1 VTANRRQDSND
12 VILGSGDYEFE
23 HRRQRGPVF
32 YIEKTL
38 SRSRSVTLESSA
50 LVQGIDNDDQE
61 SCRKDVVADLQ
72 RFLDEMAKEHLDV
85 GGVRAHFIFV

>member
-1 VTANRRQDSND
+1 
-12 VILGSGDYEFE
+12 
-23 HRRQRGPVF
+23 
-32 YIEKTL
+32 
-38 SRSRSVTLESSA
+38 VTLESSA